1 MRKPGARLPV
11 FHGEREDAVTWAPHL
26 SPEKAL
32 GEIPADA
39 HPTIR
44 QAYLKHVQICVTH
57 NSPIVPWEQYAGE
70 MEAYPDL
77 VEDAK
82 HTGERRKEETK
93 GRSSLLNK

>member
-1 MRKPGARLPV
+1 MRKPGARLPIY
-11 FHGEREDAVTWAPHL
+11 HGEGDEGVTWSPHL

-57 NSPIVPWEQYAGE
+57 NSPIVPWEQYASE
-70 MEAYPDL
+70 METYPDL
-77 VEDAK
+77 LEDAK
-82 HTGERRKEETK
+82 DQGVRRREETK
-93 GRSSLLNK
+93 GKSSLLNK